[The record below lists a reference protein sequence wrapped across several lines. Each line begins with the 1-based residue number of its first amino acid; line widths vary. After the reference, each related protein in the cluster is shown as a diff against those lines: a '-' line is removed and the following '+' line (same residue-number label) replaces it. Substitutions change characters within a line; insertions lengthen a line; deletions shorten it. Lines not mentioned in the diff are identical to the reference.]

1 MIALYYGSEIST
13 DLMSSIKVYITS
25 KYNKDGVLLTY
36 WLDGDNLEFV
46 FERDSYTEI
55 ALQEK
60 ETIYL
65 KEKTV
70 CSTKEGYLTF
80 VHIVFHKPS

>member
-1 MIALYYGSEIST
+1 MIALYYGSTIGSE
-13 DLMSSIKVYITS
+13 LLASIKVYITS

-36 WLDGDNLEFV
+36 WLDGDSLEFV

-70 CSTKEGYLTF
+70 CSTKEGLYI
-80 VHIVFHKPS
+80 HVFHNPS